1 MKTKIIKFL
10 KPDSKKII
18 VLLSIAIVFL
28 LLLVNLNA
36 SISEIYYFI
45 SEEHI
50 FWAGAEMSL
59 SALYKSNNT
68 MCWHILENKTG
79 NLTHLWEDSPKYD
92 KFYREFNKTRKD
104 YSTKKT
110 IALENFRDSQTIRL
124 LGIIAPFAYYDWADI
139 YKDMHKEGCNLEQ
152 YPMCFVN
159 GKILQPI
166 NIVVLSL
173 NIIYW
178 YIIVCIMLWSYNRV
192 MITLRV
198 QKKEAENKK

>member
-1 MKTKIIKFL
+1 MKTKIIEFL

-18 VLLSIAIVFL
+18 VLQSIAIVFL
-28 LLLVNLNA
+28 LLLVNLSA

-68 MCWHILENKTG
+68 TCWHIIENKTG
-79 NLTHLWEDSPKYD
+79 NLTHPPEDASKYD

-110 IALENFRDSQTIRL
+110 IALENLRDSQTIKF
-124 LGIIAPFAYYDWADI
+124 LGILAPFSYYDWTGI

-159 GKILQPI
+159 GKILRAI
-166 NIVVLSL
+166 NIIILSL

-178 YIIVCIMLWSYNRV
+178 YIISCIMLWSYNRV
-192 MITLRV
+192 IITLRR
-198 QKKEAENKK
+198 QKKE